1 MPKGLHRIDLV
12 MLERFRAKVAQTL
25 NLSLNSNKNYDY
37 FSKFIFQKTHVQVS
51 PSTLRRVFQYD
62 SHHIP
67 TKSTLDLV
75 SQSIGFVNWNDFIE
89 KEQTLS
95 QYDLSQ
101 LISAIQLGG
110 NPDQEQITKQIVKFK
125 NCSNLFNLLEV
136 IVQAA
141 IAKRDIKLLSELF
154 DLPDIF
160 TFEQDSL
167 KIYFFVHNLVS
178 RLNQAGLM
186 SELIPYYG
194 ASTKAQ
200 VFLVEWYVD
209 EDNLDGYYY
218 DLLQEY
224 HKHKTNIEAR
234 LFYNCL
240 MYQHATLKNQSTQP
254 WLDSIRDF
262 VETEPVH
269 PIPKA
274 RRLGT
279 LMLETEPNKP
289 IDELLMQ
296 EVSTF
301 FEQLNEDDKIVT
313 ALKMIRLLYIK
324 RRASL
329 VTLVLRFVPNI
340 IGIEKNIWARI
351 NINQL
356 RIYRAY
362 SYLSTNEKEKAK
374 KELEQFDSFL
384 VNNFIHN
391 IIMNDYNSVVKL
403 ID

>member
-75 SQSIGFVNWNDFIE
+75 SQSIGFVNWNDFVE

-224 HKHKTNIEAR
+224 HKHKTNLEAQ

-279 LMLETEPNKP
+279 LMLETEPNAP

-324 RRASL
+324 QRA
-329 VTLVLRFVPNI
+329 TLITFVLKFVPNI

-374 KELEQFDSFL
+374 KELDQFDSFL

>member
-110 NPDQEQITKQIVKFK
+110 NPGQEQITKQIAKFK

-167 KIYFFVHNLVS
+167 KIYFFIHNLVS

-209 EDNLDGYYY
+209 EDNLNGYYF

-224 HKHKTNIEAR
+224 HKHKTNLEAQ

-240 MYQHATLKNQSTQP
+240 MYQHAILKDQSTQP

-279 LMLETEPNKP
+279 LMLETEPNAP

-313 ALKMIRLLYIK
+313 ALKMIWLLYIK

-329 VTLVLRFVPNI
+329 ITFVLKFVPNI
-340 IGIEKNIWARI
+340 IGIEKNIWTRI

-374 KELEQFDSFL
+374 KELDQFDSFL

>member
-1 MPKGLHRIDLV
+1 
-12 MLERFRAKVAQTL
+12 MLDRFRTKVAQTL

-37 FSKFIFQKTHVQVS
+37 FSRFIFEKTHIQVS

-67 TKSTLDLV
+67 TKSTLDLI

-95 QYDLSQ
+95 QYDISQ

-110 NPDQEQITKQIVKFK
+110 IPNNKQIIEQVAKFI
-125 NCSNLFNLLEV
+125 NCPYLFNLLEA
-136 IVQAA
+136 IVQVA
-141 IAKRDIKLLSELF
+141 IAKRDVKLLGGLFEL
-154 DLPDIF
+154 DDIF

-186 SELIPYYG
+186 SELIPFYG

-209 EDNLDGYYY
+209 EDNLVGYYY

-224 HKHKTNIEAR
+224 HKHKINLEAQ

-254 WLDSIRDF
+254 WFDSIRDF
-262 VETEPVH
+262 KETEPVH

-274 RRLGT
+274 RRLGA
-279 LMLETEPNKP
+279 LMLETKP
-289 IDELLMQ
+289 DTPINESLKQ
-296 EVSTF
+296 EISTF
-301 FEQLNEDDKIVT
+301 FEQLNDDDKIVT
-313 ALKMIRLLYIK
+313 ALKMVRLLYIK
-324 RRASL
+324 RRANL
-329 VTLVLRFVPNI
+329 ITFVLSFVPNTN
-340 IGIEKNIWARI
+340 GIEKNIWTRI

-356 RIYRAY
+356 KIYRAY
-362 SYLSTNEKEKAK
+362 SFLSANNNEKAK
-374 KELEQFDSFL
+374 EELEQFDSFL

-391 IIMNDYNSVVKL
+391 TILNDYNSVIKL
-403 ID
+403 IEQP

>member
-12 MLERFRAKVAQTL
+12 ILERFRAKVAQTL

-160 TFEQDSL
+160 TLEQDSL

-209 EDNLDGYYY
+209 EDNLNGYYY

-224 HKHKTNIEAR
+224 HKHKTNLEAQ

-240 MYQHATLKNQSTQP
+240 MYQHAILKDQSTQP

-279 LMLETEPNKP
+279 LMLETEPNAP

-313 ALKMIRLLYIK
+313 ALKMIRLLFIK
-324 RRASL
+324 RRANL
-329 VTLVLRFVPNI
+329 ITFVLRFVPNI

-362 SYLSTNEKEKAK
+362 SYLSTSEKENAK

>member
-110 NPDQEQITKQIVKFK
+110 NPGQEQITKQIAKFK

-167 KIYFFVHNLVS
+167 KIYFFIHNLVS

-186 SELIPYYG
+186 SALIPYYG

-209 EDNLDGYYY
+209 EDNLNGYYF

-224 HKHKTNIEAR
+224 HKHKTNLEAQ

-240 MYQHATLKNQSTQP
+240 MYQHAILKDQSTQP

-279 LMLETEPNKP
+279 LMLETEPNAP

-313 ALKMIRLLYIK
+313 ALKMIWLLYIK

-329 VTLVLRFVPNI
+329 ITFVLKFVPNI
-340 IGIEKNIWARI
+340 IGIEKNIWTRI

-374 KELEQFDSFL
+374 KELAQFDSFL

>member
-75 SQSIGFVNWNDFIE
+75 SQSIGFVNWNDFVE

-218 DLLQEY
+218 ELQQEY
-224 HKHKTNIEAR
+224 RKHKTNLEAQ

-240 MYQHATLKNQSTQP
+240 MYQHAILKDQSTQP

-279 LMLETEPNKP
+279 LMLETEPNAP

-329 VTLVLRFVPNI
+329 ITFVLKFVPNI

-374 KELEQFDSFL
+374 KELDQFDSFL

>member
-110 NPDQEQITKQIVKFK
+110 NPDQEQITKQIAKFK

-167 KIYFFVHNLVS
+167 KIYFFIHNLVS

-209 EDNLDGYYY
+209 EDNLDGYYF

-224 HKHKTNIEAR
+224 HKHKTNLEAQ

-240 MYQHATLKNQSTQP
+240 MYQHAILKNQSTQP

-279 LMLETEPNKP
+279 LMLETEPNAP
-289 IDELLMQ
+289 FDELLMQ

-329 VTLVLRFVPNI
+329 ITFVLRFVPNI

-374 KELEQFDSFL
+374 KELDQFDSFL

-403 ID
+403 TD

>member
-12 MLERFRAKVAQTL
+12 ILERFRAKVAQTL

-37 FSKFIFQKTHVQVS
+37 FSQFIFQKTHVQVS

-95 QYDLSQ
+95 QYDISQ

-160 TFEQDSL
+160 TLEQDSL

-209 EDNLDGYYY
+209 EDNLNGYYY

-224 HKHKTNIEAR
+224 HKHKTNLEAQ

-240 MYQHATLKNQSTQP
+240 MYQHAILKDQSIQP
-254 WLDSIRDF
+254 WFDSVRDF

-279 LMLETEPNKP
+279 LMLETEPNAP
-289 IDELLMQ
+289 FDELLMQ

-329 VTLVLRFVPNI
+329 ITFVLKFVPNI

-362 SYLSTNEKEKAK
+362 SYLSTSEKENAK

>member
-1 MPKGLHRIDLV
+1 MPKGLQRLDLI
-12 MLERFRAKVAQTL
+12 MLEKFRAKVAQTL
-25 NLSLNSNKNYDY
+25 NISLNSNKNYDY
-37 FSKFIFQKTHVQVS
+37 FSNFIFLKTHVQVS

-75 SQSIGFVNWNDFIE
+75 SQSIGFVNWCDFIE
-89 KEQTLS
+89 KEQAYFE
-95 QYDLSQ
+95 YDLSQ
-101 LISAIQLGG
+101 LISAIQIGG
-110 NPDQEQITKQIVKFK
+110 IPEQEQITKQIFKFR

-141 IAKRDIKLLSELF
+141 IAKRDIKLLGELF
-154 DLPDIF
+154 DLQGVF

-167 KIYFFVHNLVS
+167 KIYFFVHNLVF

-218 DLLQEY
+218 DLMQEY
-224 HKHKTNIEAR
+224 RKHKTNLEAQ

-240 MYQHATLKNQSTQP
+240 MYQHATLKDQSTQP
-254 WLDSIRDF
+254 WFDSIRDF

-279 LMLETEPNKP
+279 LMLETEPNLP

-296 EVSTF
+296 EVSAF
-301 FEQLNEDDKIVT
+301 FEQLNEDDKIVS

-324 RRASL
+324 RKASL
-329 VTLVLRFVPNI
+329 ITFVLNFVPNI
-340 IGIEKNIWARI
+340 IGLEKNIWTRI

-374 KELEQFDSFL
+374 KELEQFDSLL

-391 IIMNDYNSVVKL
+391 IILNDYHSVVKL
-403 ID
+403 MD

>member
-1 MPKGLHRIDLV
+1 M
-12 MLERFRAKVAQTL
+12 
-25 NLSLNSNKNYDY
+25 
-37 FSKFIFQKTHVQVS
+37 
-51 PSTLRRVFQYD
+51 
-62 SHHIP
+62 
-67 TKSTLDLV
+67 
-75 SQSIGFVNWNDFIE
+75 
-89 KEQTLS
+89 
-95 QYDLSQ
+95 
-101 LISAIQLGG
+101 SA
-110 NPDQEQITKQIVKFK
+110 
-125 NCSNLFNLLEV
+125 
-136 IVQAA
+136 
-141 IAKRDIKLLSELF
+141 
-154 DLPDIF
+154 
-160 TFEQDSL
+160 
-167 KIYFFVHNLVS
+167 
-178 RLNQAGLM
+178 
-186 SELIPYYG
+186 LIPYYG

-209 EDNLDGYYY
+209 EDNLNGYYF

-224 HKHKTNIEAR
+224 HKHKTNLEAQ

-240 MYQHATLKNQSTQP
+240 MYQHAILKDQSTQP

-279 LMLETEPNKP
+279 LMLETEPNVP
-289 IDELLMQ
+289 FDELLMQ

-313 ALKMIRLLYIK
+313 ALKMIWLLYIK

-329 VTLVLRFVPNI
+329 ITFVLKFVPNI
-340 IGIEKNIWARI
+340 IGIEKNIWTRI

-374 KELEQFDSFL
+374 KELDQFDSFL

>member
-101 LISAIQLGG
+101 LISAIQLSG
-110 NPDQEQITKQIVKFK
+110 NPDQEQITKQIAKFK

-167 KIYFFVHNLVS
+167 KIYFFIHNLVS

-209 EDNLDGYYY
+209 EDNLNGYYF

-224 HKHKTNIEAR
+224 HKHKTNIEAQ

-240 MYQHATLKNQSTQP
+240 MYQHAILKDQSTQP

-279 LMLETEPNKP
+279 LMLETEPNVP
-289 IDELLMQ
+289 FDELLMQ

-313 ALKMIRLLYIK
+313 ALKMIWLLYIK

-329 VTLVLRFVPNI
+329 ITFVLKFVPNI
-340 IGIEKNIWARI
+340 IGIEKNIWTRI

-374 KELEQFDSFL
+374 KELAQFDSFL

-391 IIMNDYNSVVKL
+391 IIMSDYNSVVKL

>member
-101 LISAIQLGG
+101 LISAIQLSG
-110 NPDQEQITKQIVKFK
+110 NPDQEQITKQIAKFK

-167 KIYFFVHNLVS
+167 KIYFFIHNLVS

-209 EDNLDGYYY
+209 EDNLNGYYF

-224 HKHKTNIEAR
+224 HKHKTNIEAQ

-240 MYQHATLKNQSTQP
+240 MYQHAILKDQSTQP

-279 LMLETEPNKP
+279 LMIETEPNAP
-289 IDELLMQ
+289 FDELLMQ

-313 ALKMIRLLYIK
+313 ALKMIWLLYIK

-329 VTLVLRFVPNI
+329 ITFVLKFVPNI
-340 IGIEKNIWARI
+340 IGIEKNIWTRI

-374 KELEQFDSFL
+374 KELAQFDSFL

-391 IIMNDYNSVVKL
+391 IIMSDYNSVVKL

>member
-101 LISAIQLGG
+101 LISAIQLSG
-110 NPDQEQITKQIVKFK
+110 NPDQEQITKQIAKFK

-167 KIYFFVHNLVS
+167 KIYFFIHNLVS

-209 EDNLDGYYY
+209 EDNLNGYYF

-224 HKHKTNIEAR
+224 HKHKTNLEAQ

-240 MYQHATLKNQSTQP
+240 MYQHAILKDQSTQP

-279 LMLETEPNKP
+279 LMLETEPNVP
-289 IDELLMQ
+289 FDELLMQ

-313 ALKMIRLLYIK
+313 ALKMIWLLYIK

-329 VTLVLRFVPNI
+329 ITFVLKFVPNI
-340 IGIEKNIWARI
+340 IGIEKNIWTRI

-374 KELEQFDSFL
+374 KELAQFDSFL

-391 IIMNDYNSVVKL
+391 IIMSDYNSVVKL